1 MLTQIERYVK
11 TAIVDKDPYVS
22 SCALVSSIHL
32 SHSSIEVVRINIWTP
47 SQFFKILSN
56 KPTDQKES
64 NMKSWLNG
72 MLTNCSGSQM
82 AWGSDGCFEFE
93 TKFSSI
99 SRIGIALQ
107 NETTRSTRT
116 VQIHHFSCTR
126 SFPHFHSNLFVF
138 LMFLKLF

>member
-64 NMKSWLNG
+64 NMKS
-72 MLTNCSGSQM
+72 
-82 AWGSDGCFEFE
+82 
-93 TKFSSI
+93 
-99 SRIGIALQ
+99 
-107 NETTRSTRT
+107 
-116 VQIHHFSCTR
+116 
-126 SFPHFHSNLFVF
+126 
-138 LMFLKLF
+138 